1 MTTIKKTTIYINLG
15 EKTQVFQSPEDI
27 PDSLRKK
34 LLASTRGMNSATI
47 LIADRG
53 GREEIRKVLR
63 GESSALKSRLRNEYL
78 RESVGDMAARTGE
91 AVTDRLELSPATT
104 DRRLGSNDWGW
115 WQWGEL
121 LLPGAVG
128 LALWLLFT
136 WK

>member
-63 GESSALKSRLRNEYL
+63 GETSALKSRLRNEYL
-78 RESVGDMAARTGE
+78 RESVGEMGARTGE
-91 AVTDRLELSPATT
+91 EVTDRLELSPAAT
-104 DRRLGSNDWGW
+104 DRRLGSKDWGW